1 MDVVISPLFG
11 LHCVLGP
18 RDVIPNLELISSL
31 ADHIKIDIW
40 SMIPSL
46 TDELGEAP
54 DILPKLSRSKFICAS
69 GGKAFV
75 PNVQISTSVVRHKYF
90 MSEIRRQITLCQG
103 FPFPSVS

>member
-1 MDVVISPLFG
+1 LMDVVIAPLFG

-31 ADHIKIDIW
+31 ADHAKIDIW

-75 PNVQISTSVVRHKYF
+75 PKVQIHTSVVRYF
-90 MSEIRRQITLCQG
+90 MSEIRRQNTLC
-103 FPFPSVS
+103 

>member
-1 MDVVISPLFG
+1 LMDVVIPPLFG

-31 ADHIKIDIW
+31 ADHAKIDIW

-75 PNVQISTSVVRHKYF
+75 PKVQMLSTSVIMLTDVTTFQDR
-90 MSEIRRQITLCQG
+90 
-103 FPFPSVS
+103 

>member
-18 RDVIPNLELISSL
+18 RDVIPNLELISSM
-31 ADHIKIDIW
+31 ADNINIDIW

-75 PNVQISTSVVRHKYF
+75 PNTHVCPDVRYKDLL
-90 MSEIRRQITLCQG
+90 SQIRRQISLCQTFL
-103 FPFPSVS
+103 FPQ